1 MSNEQLKGSELR
13 AGEEYV
19 DKRDPN
25 RFSINRKDTFSYR
38 EEAAIKSFQR
48 ENPGKEYVVI
58 MPNGKMKR
66 YGAPGK
72 TQ

>member
-1 MSNEQLKGSELR
+1 
-13 AGEEYV
+13 V

-25 RFSINRKDTFSYR
+25 KFSIGRKDTFSYR
-38 EEAAIKSFQR
+38 DEAAIKSFQR

-58 MPNGKMKR
+58 MPSGKMKR